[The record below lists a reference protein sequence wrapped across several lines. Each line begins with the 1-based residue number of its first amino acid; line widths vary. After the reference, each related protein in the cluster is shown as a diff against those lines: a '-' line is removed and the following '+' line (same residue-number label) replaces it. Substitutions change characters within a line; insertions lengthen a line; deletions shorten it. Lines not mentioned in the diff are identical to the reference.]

1 MVKRLELEAL
11 KADLAAVEDLLSERS
26 QAEDPSGWLQY
37 SQRKA
42 ELEKEISA
50 LSGINSTE
58 AEVALFFG
66 GRPVFGSRAI
76 SSEFSSKA
84 LAAFQNLVSKRYAA
98 PSSATLGARG
108 RIPQKNQSSLMI
120 TDIVRGSFGFVLSE
134 MNQDQDLVDSK
145 LKETVSEV
153 SALLFH
159 LCAEDA
165 ASLDVALDQ
174 LDSRILSEIKQF
186 FQILSDG
193 GATLRLVEGDA
204 EYLFPGEALQRGR
217 ERVEKMD
224 ITEDDN
230 LEMDGLLYVLPSLQ
244 RFELIAADKQAGV
257 LHGNIADEAFAFM
270 LDADGFV
277 RRDFIGNTVH
287 ARLSRRLIK
296 EHGETVHTVY
306 TLRGLGELRVE
317 SPP

>member
-11 KADLAAVEDLLSERS
+11 KADLAAVEEVLSERS

-37 SQRKA
+37 AQRKA
-42 ELEKEISA
+42 EIEKDIHA
-50 LSGINSTE
+50 LGEINSAA

-84 LAAFQNLVSKRYAA
+84 LTAFQNLVSKRYAA
-98 PSSATLGARG
+98 PPSATLGARG
-108 RIPQKNQSSLMI
+108 RIPQKSQSSLMI

-134 MNQDQDLVDSK
+134 VNQEQALVDSK

-193 GATLRLVEGDA
+193 GATLRLVEDDN

-224 ITEDDN
+224 ITEDEN
-230 LEMDGLLYVLPSLQ
+230 VEMDGRLYVLPSSQ
-244 RFELIAADKQAGV
+244 RFELIAADKKAGV
-257 LHGNIADEAFAFM
+257 LRGNIADETFKIM
-270 LDADGFV
+270 LDAEGIL
-277 RRDFIGNTVH
+277 RREFIGNAVH
-287 ARLSRRLIK
+287 VRLSRRLIK
-296 EHGETVHTVY
+296 EHGETVHTAY
-306 TLRGLGELRVE
+306 TLTDIA
-317 SPP
+317 